1 VALAKSRLED
11 EMNKSSQTISWNDGQ
26 GYERFMGK
34 WSRIA
39 GRIFLDWLSLP
50 AGLTWLDVGCG
61 TGAFT
66 ETIQENCAAAE
77 IVAIDPSASHVALG
91 QSLVKDRGIRFEV
104 ADARSMPFENGRFDA
119 AVSALVLNFIPDRK
133 KAVAEMR
140 RVVRP
145 GGIAAAYVW
154 DFAGRSGTIA
164 HLNAGLREFQAVDTS
179 GALNAESTSQGAL
192 KDLFVSA
199 GLAKVETRPIEITV
213 TYKNF
218 DDYWESNTGFTSPA
232 GNMVKAL
239 SDEKREQLKQIVKS
253 KLPVDKDSSISYMA
267 RVNAVRGRV

>member
-1 VALAKSRLED
+1 
-11 EMNKSSQTISWNDGQ
+11 MSWNDAQ

-34 WSRIA
+34 WSRVA
-39 GRIFLDWLSLP
+39 GRIFLDWLALP
-50 AGLTWLDVGCG
+50 KGLKWLDVGCG

-77 IVAIDPSASHVALG
+77 IVAIDPAASHVALG

-119 AVSALVLNFIPDRK
+119 AVSALVLNFISNRE

-154 DFAGRSGTIA
+154 DFAGRSGTIS
-164 HLNAGLREFQAVDTS
+164 HLNAGLREFQGVDTS
-179 GALNAESTSQGAL
+179 GALNAESTSQDKL
-192 KDLFVSA
+192 KELFVAA
-199 GLAKVETRPIEITV
+199 GLAEVETRLIEIAV
-213 TYKNF
+213 TYKDFN
-218 DDYWESNTGFTSPA
+218 DYWESNTGFTSPA
-232 GNMVKAL
+232 GNTVRAL
-239 SDEKREQLKQIVKS
+239 SDEKREQLKQIVKG
-253 KLPVDKDSSISYMA
+253 KLPVDKDGAIAYTA